1 MITVNFRRTALFPIL
16 LLSIVSDHA
25 SGIDRLTEFA
35 ESCGIKA
42 VRTSARV
49 FSDNDRNR
57 WEEYSTAKKV
67 PENAEWSET
76 AYVWSKLG
84 FIAFIDVEG
93 IGEDFTD
100 SSYYCFDSAGNL
112 SSLDHEF
119 RTAWG
124 WGFAESSKVD
134 SDGRETTKSHFFS
147 MKDRKEIP
155 RPQGANDVQRGND
168 SKSIQKTARCAF
180 FFVVGNRHKSQ
191 IASRHY

>member
-1 MITVNFRRTALFPIL
+1 M
-16 LLSIVSDHA
+16 
-25 SGIDRLTEFA
+25 
-35 ESCGIKA
+35 
-42 VRTSARV
+42 
-49 FSDNDRNR
+49 
-57 WEEYSTAKKV
+57 
-67 PENAEWSET
+67 
-76 AYVWSKLG
+76 WSKLG

-93 IGEDFTD
+93 LGEDFTD

-147 MKDRKEIP
+147 MKDHKENP
-155 RPQGANDVQRGND
+155 RPQGANDVREAM
-168 SKSIQKTARCAF
+168 TAKVYRRFPDVAF

>member
-155 RPQGANDVQRGND
+155 RPQGANDVREAM
-168 SKSIQKTARCAF
+168 TAKVYRRLPDVPF
-180 FFVVGNRHKSQ
+180 FSLLATGTK
-191 IASRHY
+191 AK